1 MKRQIAKQM
10 PQWRVTRLESWASQG
25 VPDVMVLDS
34 QSRFQLIEL
43 KNTTTNKVTI
53 SPHQV
58 SFLTTHAAGPVWL
71 VVRRMRAEDTDYF
84 LFSGDQAEDVKQHGL
99 EAVEPVLHSN
109 TVNTLI
115 ERIDTH

>member
-1 MKRQIAKQM
+1 M
-10 PQWRVTRLESWASQG
+10 G
-25 VPDVMVLDS
+25 LDS

-71 VVRRMRAEDTDYF
+71 LVRRMRAEDTDYF
-84 LFSGDQAEDVKQHGL
+84 SGKQAEDVKQHGL
-99 EAVEPVLHSN
+99 GAVEPVLHSN

>member
-1 MKRQIAKQM
+1 MLFD
-10 PQWRVTRLESWASQG
+10 TR
-25 VPDVMVLDS
+25 
-34 QSRFQLIEL
+34 SRFQLIEL
-43 KNTTTNKVTI
+43 KNTATNKVTI

-58 SFLTTHAAGPVWL
+58 SFLTSHASGLVWL

-109 TVNTLI
+109 TINTLI

>member
-1 MKRQIAKQM
+1 MLFD
-10 PQWRVTRLESWASQG
+10 TR
-25 VPDVMVLDS
+25 
-34 QSRFQLIEL
+34 SRFQLIEL
-43 KNTTTNKVTI
+43 KNTATNKVTI

-58 SFLTTHAAGPVWL
+58 SFLTSHASGLVWL

-84 LFSGDQAEDVKQHGL
+84 LFSGDQVEDVKQHGL

-109 TVNTLI
+109 TINTLI

>member
-1 MKRQIAKQM
+1 
-10 PQWRVTRLESWASQG
+10 
-25 VPDVMVLDS
+25 MVLDS

-58 SFLTTHAAGPVWL
+58 SFLTTHADAPVWL

-84 LFSGDQAEDVKQHGL
+84 LFSGDQVEDVKRHGL